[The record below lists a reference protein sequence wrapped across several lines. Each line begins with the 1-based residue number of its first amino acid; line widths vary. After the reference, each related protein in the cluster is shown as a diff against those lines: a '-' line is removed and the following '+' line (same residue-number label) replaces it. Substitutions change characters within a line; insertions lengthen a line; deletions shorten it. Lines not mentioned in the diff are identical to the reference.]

1 MSEKVLSSRIVHKH
15 DSAEHWNLAKNFVP
29 KQGELIVYDIDS
41 QYSYERIK
49 IGDGK
54 TNVNSLPFVDDALR
68 TALIGLINAVDDK
81 VDAVSAL
88 VGDKAVST
96 QISSAIATKA
106 DTNHTHSAYVNQNA
120 FSNVKVGDVT
130 VAADSVTDT
139 ITLVAGSNVTL
150 TPDATNDKITIEAK
164 DTVYTHPNSGVTA
177 GTYKSV
183 TVNAQG
189 HVTGGSNPTTLSGY
203 GITDA
208 ATKTELNALNS
219 LVGDTAIS
227 TQINTAISAKADI
240 DAGVYAVTA
249 TSNDGVAYAA
259 TVPGIPAL
267 VSGASFIMIPGRVS
281 NSVAPT
287 INVNGLGAKPI
298 RRRLSNMSTSLQN
311 GYTVN
316 WLTANVPFTLV
327 YDGTT
332 WIVEGLTKP
341 VGADIYGPVAKAK
354 ADEEGNVITE
364 TYVTI
369 ASLRA
374 MQPRIATVDLPA
386 ARWLGT
392 KSPYSQVVNI
402 EGVTE
407 NSQVDLTPS
416 IEQLEIFY
424 EKDLGFVTE
433 NEDGIVTVYAIGQK
447 PENDYIIQVTITEVG
462 V

>member
-15 DSAEHWNLAKNFVP
+15 DSAQHWNLAKNFVP

-41 QYSYERIK
+41 EHSYERIK
-49 IGDGK
+49 IGDGVQ
-54 TNVNSLPFVDDALR
+54 NVNTLPFVDDALR
-68 TALIGLINAVDDK
+68 ATLVALIDAVDDK
-81 VDAVSAL
+81 VDAVSTL
-88 VGDKAVST
+88 VGDTAVST
-96 QISSAIATKA
+96 QIE
-106 DTNHTHSAYVNQNA
+106 
-120 FSNVKVGDVT
+120 
-130 VAADSVTDT
+130 
-139 ITLVAGSNVTL
+139 
-150 TPDATNDKITIEAK
+150 EAVS
-164 DTVYTHPNSGVTA
+164 D
-177 GTYKSV
+177 
-183 TVNAQG
+183 
-189 HVTGGSNPTTLSGY
+189 
-203 GITDA
+203 
-208 ATKTELNALNS
+208 
-219 LVGDTAIS
+219 
-227 TQINTAISAKADI
+227 KADI
-240 DAGVYAVTA
+240 AAGVYAVTA
-249 TSNDGVAYAA
+249 TSTDGVAYAA
-259 TVPGIPAL
+259 TVPGITAL

-298 RRRLSNMSTSLQN
+298 MRRLSNMSTSLQN

-316 WLTANVPFTLV
+316 WLTEGKPFTLV

-332 WIVEGLTKP
+332 WIIEGLTKP

-354 ADEEGNVITE
+354 ADEDGNVIAE

-386 ARWLGT
+386 SRWLGT

-402 EGVTE
+402 SGITE

-447 PENDYIIQVTITEVG
+447 PENDYTMQVTITEVG